1 MLQRMKNIVFNLI
14 KFWYFFNYYLYIVI
28 TEFWMSKDLGPNQ
41 AKWPLSLLHIFL
53 LYNKLLHKFSGYA
66 RLSNVEFRY
75 TGQEGWVERGDAR
88 TSLAF
93 ADAGTVNPIKPSYVK
108 HCSFHKSFAPA
119 ITVHGTNN
127 LPIEWNI
134 MADSVWFGMYGAIKQ
149 NTWMLKKTTFCNL
162 HSHQAVFWKYSKT
175 RL

>member
-1 MLQRMKNIVFNLI
+1 M
-14 KFWYFFNYYLYIVI
+14 
-28 TEFWMSKDLGPNQ
+28 
-41 AKWPLSLLHIFL
+41 
-53 LYNKLLHKFSGYA
+53 LHKFSGYA
-66 RLSNVEFRY
+66 RLSNVEFRF

-134 MADSVWFGMYGAIKQ
+134 MADSVWFGMYGAIKKD
-149 NTWMLKKTTFCNL
+149 LDVKKK
-162 HSHQAVFWKYSKT
+162 HSVIYIHIKLYFESTVKHTYS
-175 RL
+175 

>member
-1 MLQRMKNIVFNLI
+1 M
-14 KFWYFFNYYLYIVI
+14 
-28 TEFWMSKDLGPNQ
+28 
-41 AKWPLSLLHIFL
+41 
-53 LYNKLLHKFSGYA
+53 LHKFSGYA

-108 HCSFHKSFAPA
+108 YCSFQKSFAPA

-134 MADSVWFGMYGAIKQ
+134 MADSVWFGMYGAIKKD
-149 NTWMLKKTTFCNL
+149 LDVKKK
-162 HSHQAVFWKYSKT
+162 HSVIYIHIKLYFESTVKHAYS
-175 RL
+175 